1 MPKTEDLAVV
11 FRDVLSLPASFD
23 VTALA
28 YQQHPSWDSVAHM
41 RLIAAIE
48 TQFDIM
54 METDQIL
61 EMSSYAKALEILKAH
76 NVELTA

>member
-1 MPKTEDLAVV
+1 MSNTDKLAQC
-11 FRDVLSLPASFD
+11 FRDILELKNTDD

-41 RLIAAIE
+41 RLIAALE
-48 TQFDIM
+48 TEFDIM

-61 EMSSYAKALEILKAH
+61 DLSDYSKAIKILESHHVSFA
-76 NVELTA
+76 